1 VSEYWKECKALTL
14 TSATSNEPSQ
24 CIFGTAHITCGAGF
38 MKRYDVHSSVRLF
51 HSPAAAAC
59 GGFAAV
65 GPAGRRY

>member
-1 VSEYWKECKALTL
+1 
-14 TSATSNEPSQ
+14 
-24 CIFGTAHITCGAGF
+24 